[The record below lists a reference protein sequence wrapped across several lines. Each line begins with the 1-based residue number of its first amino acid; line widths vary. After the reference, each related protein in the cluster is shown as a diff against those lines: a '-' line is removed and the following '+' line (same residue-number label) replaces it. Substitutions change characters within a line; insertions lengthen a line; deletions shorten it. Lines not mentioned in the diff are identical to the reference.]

1 MICMKH
7 HARAFTVKSALKT
20 FGFEVI
26 QLIPSKYR
34 NLLCSCDVN
43 GLQISWWWTLFELIT
58 AISEMIYEFLCMKHI
73 IFMGNANCKN
83 LHIVKTHADEW
94 KLSYFESSITSK
106 IHSPTNYH
114 VFDTCL
120 IFKLPKMGR
129 KIVIVALSPYFSM

>member
-73 IFMGNANCKN
+73 IFMGNANRKN
-83 LHIVKTHADEW
+83 LHIVKTSCRW
-94 KLSYFESSITSK
+94 MKSIIFRVFDHFK
-106 IHSPTNYH
+106 NSPTNYH
-114 VFDTCL
+114 GFDTCL
-120 IFKLPKMGR
+120 IFKLLKMWR
-129 KIVIVALSPYFSM
+129 KIVIVAWSPYFSM

>member
-73 IFMGNANCKN
+73 SFMGNANRKN
-83 LHIVKTHADEW
+83 LHIVKTSCRWMKAIIFRVFDH
-94 KLSYFESSITSK
+94 FEN
-106 IHSPTNYH
+106 SPTNYH

-129 KIVIVALSPYFSM
+129 KIVIVAWSPYFSM

>member
-73 IFMGNANCKN
+73 IFMGNANRKN
-83 LHIVKTHADEW
+83 LHIVKTSRRWMKSIIFRVFDH
-94 KLSYFESSITSK
+94 FEN
-106 IHSPTNYH
+106 SPTNYH
-114 VFDTCL
+114 GFDTCL
-120 IFKLPKMGR
+120 IFKLPKMWR
-129 KIVIVALSPYFSM
+129 KIVIVAWSPYFSM